1 MQFSQ
6 SHLFRNHI
14 NNRFS
19 KNHGFTMT
27 ELVISIAVLLVLS
40 FAVYKGMRI
49 GSRELKAHIG
59 MKQAQSLVNILQVDL
74 ELAEAEA
81 DITSLADFFGYLYSR
96 NWPLEENSLFFNSTN
111 LLLDT
116 DDDGEDV
123 LNIDNNGCLQ
133 SDSKF
138 QPCWSNQD
146 GLIVKYT
153 INATT
158 FEYRPVYGEG
168 QLASLSADVKMVQN
182 YYFQQ
187 TTPIAYDLTPDD
199 TDESDDNSGN
209 GNGQGSGGGTGG
221 DTTVVSDV
229 EESTNDVI
237 DLSGGDTSSDGT
249 TEGSNTD

>member
-1 MQFSQ
+1 M
-6 SHLFRNHI
+6 
-14 NNRFS
+14 
-19 KNHGFTMT
+19 
-27 ELVISIAVLLVLS
+27 
-40 FAVYKGMRI
+40 
-49 GSRELKAHIG
+49 
-59 MKQAQSLVNILQVDL
+59 
-74 ELAEAEA
+74 
-81 DITSLADFFGYLYSR
+81 
-96 NWPLEENSLFFNSTN
+96 
-111 LLLDT
+111 LDT
-116 DDDGEDV
+116 DDDGEDD

-153 INATT
+153 INTTT

-199 TDESDDNSGN
+199 TDESDGNN
-209 GNGQGSGGGTGG
+209 GNGQGTGGGSGGVGTITSGAQ
-221 DTTVVSDV
+221 
-229 EESTNDVI
+229 EVI
-237 DLSGGDTSSDGT
+237 DGALDLLNGDTSSDGT